1 MKHILNNLSNEE
13 KNSIREQHTG
23 GKQLNIENFS
33 KLVNNKLG
41 TVKTLVKEEI
51 NEYGSVYSQQELEMM
66 RDPEYQKYDKY
77 VPVGKDFRNELMKL
91 IHNAEESNEEIA
103 SILKEVAASLESTI

>member
-1 MKHILNNLSNEE
+1 
-13 KNSIREQHTG
+13 
-23 GKQLNIENFS
+23 
-33 KLVNNKLG
+33 
-41 TVKTLVKEEI
+41 
-51 NEYGSVYSQQELEMM
+51 MM

-77 VPVGKDFRNELMKL
+77 VPVGKDFRNELMRI

>member
-41 TVKTLVKEEI
+41 TVKTIVKEKI
-51 NEYGSVYSQQELEMM
+51 NEYGSPYSQEELEMM
-66 RDPEYQKYDKY
+66 RDPEYQKHSKLS
-77 VPVGKDFRNELMKL
+77 KLCFFRV
-91 IHNAEESNEEIA
+91 S
-103 SILKEVAASLESTI
+103 LKESTFLVNLISWGLIFWLFVFF